1 MDVSTFQSLNSGIG
15 VFNAENKTFLI
26 PQMNGIGAYLL
37 AAALRSFG
45 IQAQALDTYNALD
58 LGKEYTSGKECLPC
72 LITTGDILKFLNDE
86 REKQGPLFK
95 PDNYIFFMP
104 ESDGPCR
111 FGMYNKY
118 QRIVLDSFPEFRSV
132 KIGSLTSRDGYSLD
146 GLVGY
151 DRVRV
156 LRKAAYLSVLI
167 TDILNRLV
175 WRVRPYESF
184 KGETDRFIW
193 KAVAVMEE
201 AFERYGAR
209 NDFGSILDLLDE
221 TVEQAKEIVD
231 PAIEQKPLVGIVGE
245 IFLRVHDQANQ
256 DLIGTLERY
265 GAEVVNASLIEWINY
280 TSYNRMRDA
289 KMKFRLDLKQLRIG
303 DAKKDLKDIL
313 SHAVDFFYQQYKQ
326 RRIYKRVQ
334 NSLPIAG
341 DHRVA
346 HLERILKRD
355 DVFSFDVGTEACLS
369 ISGIMAYAENGFNG
383 VVNVYPFTC
392 MPSSITSSIAK
403 PLMNRQGVPYL
414 DVQCDASQQP
424 GRETDIRTFM
434 YQVYQHHRR
443 NRDNG

>member
-15 VFNAENKTFLI
+15 VFNAENKVFLI
-26 PQMNGIGAYLL
+26 PQMNGTGAYLL

-45 IQAQALDTYNALD
+45 IQAKALDTYNALD

-86 REKQGPLFK
+86 REKQGPQFK

-146 GLVGY
+146 GLVGG
-151 DRVRV
+151 DRVRS

-167 TDILNRLV
+167 ADIINRLV
-175 WRVRPYESF
+175 WRVRPYEREE
-184 KGETDRFIW
+184 GETDRFICQ
-193 KAVAVMEE
+193 AVNAMEE
-201 AFERYGAR
+201 AFEIHGTHS
-209 NDFGSILDLLDE
+209 DFKAILHLLDE
-221 TVEQAKEIVD
+221 TVKRAKKIPD
-231 PAIEQKPLVGIVGE
+231 PSMEQKPLVGIVGE

-256 DLIGTLERY
+256 ELIRTLERY

-289 KMKFRLDLKQLRIG
+289 KIRFRLDLKQFRIC
-303 DAKKDLKDIL
+303 DVKEDLKDIL
-313 SHAVDFFYQQYKQ
+313 NHAAIFFYQQYKQ
-326 RRIYKRVQ
+326 RRIYKRVRK
-334 NSLPIAG
+334 NLRIAE
-341 DHRVA
+341 DHKVA

-355 DVFSFDVGTEACLS
+355 DVFSFDIGTEACLS
-369 ISGIMAYAENGFNG
+369 ISGIMAYTENGYNG

-403 PLMNRQGVPYL
+403 PLMDRRGVPYL
-414 DVQCDASQQP
+414 DVPCDASQQP

-434 YQVYQHHRR
+434 YQVYQHFRR
-443 NRDNG
+443 NR

>member
-86 REKQGPLFK
+86 RERQGTLFK
-95 PDNYIFFMP
+95 ADNYIFFMP

-132 KIGSLTSRDGYSLD
+132 KIGSLTSQDGYSLD
-146 GLVGY
+146 GLVGH
-151 DRVRV
+151 DRVRA

-167 TDILNRLV
+167 TDILNRIV
-175 WRVRPYESF
+175 WRVRPYERVE
-184 KGETDRFIW
+184 GETDRFIW
-193 KAVAVMEE
+193 KAVATMEE
-201 AFERYGAR
+201 AFEIYGAK
-209 NDFGSILDLLDE
+209 NDFREILGLLDD
-221 TVEQAKEIVD
+221 TVELAKRIPD
-231 PAIEQKPLVGIVGE
+231 PSVPRKPLVGIVGE
-245 IFLRVHDQANQ
+245 IFLRAHDQANQ
-256 DLIGTLERY
+256 ELIKTLERY

-289 KMKFRLDLKQLRIG
+289 KIRFRLDLKQFRIG
-303 DAKKDLKDIL
+303 DAKEDLKNIL
-313 SHAVDFFYQQYKQ
+313 NHALDFFYQQYKQ

-334 NSLPIAG
+334 KSLRIAG
-341 DHRVA
+341 DHKVA
-346 HLERILKRD
+346 HLERMLKRD

-383 VVNVYPFTC
+383 VVNVFPFTC

-403 PLMNRQGVPYL
+403 PLMSRQGVPYM
-414 DVQCDASQQP
+414 DVPCDASQQP

-434 YQVYQHHRR
+434 YQVYQHYRR
-443 NRDNG
+443 NMTGE

>member
-201 AFERYGAR
+201 AFERYGA
-209 NDFGSILDLLDE
+209 
-221 TVEQAKEIVD
+221 
-231 PAIEQKPLVGIVGE
+231 
-245 IFLRVHDQANQ
+245 
-256 DLIGTLERY
+256 
-265 GAEVVNASLIEWINY
+265 EVVNASLIEWINY